1 MKVIFS
7 NDWNPASIMINE
19 AKNICDS
26 IVPLSKLKR
35 KIEEVGY
42 RPHPS
47 LFYFAITAGIEAKIK
62 EPFISKG
69 NNDSSFLNE
78 DFNKIKSN
86 IMKLPMEKNISNQI
100 GGLLNINISIIM
112 KVRNLL
118 IHGKPFTSTNS
129 INLNATVENKSNPI
143 ILSNEELRIRD
154 MIEIIKYLE
163 NNDLLSIESNSILNQ
178 KIDQSKIEI
187 LFEKRVIQH
196 FLDKTKLFYDH
207 IEKVK

>member
-1 MKVIFS
+1 MNS
-7 NDWNPASIMINE
+7 QNYEQQSIDHATIGD
-19 AKNICDS
+19 AKDFLKENIS
-26 IVPLSKLKR
+26 VQI
-35 KIEEVGY
+35 
-42 RPHPS
+42 
-47 LFYFAITAGIEAKIK
+47 LFYNGKPIAIELPTFIEAKIK

>member
-1 MKVIFS
+1 MKVIFP

-47 LFYFAITAGIEAKIK
+47 LFYFVITAGIEAKIK
-62 EPFISKG
+62 EPFLIQGYNEKE
-69 NNDSSFLNE
+69 FLDKKYYALN
-78 DFNKIKSN
+78 F
-86 IMKLPMEKNISNQI
+86 KNIRIDENIKKQI
-100 GGLLNINISIIM
+100 EGLLNINISIIM

-143 ILSNEELRIRD
+143 ILSNEELRISD